1 MDDHTLTAVRTR
13 DTPADAASRMQV
25 SVIIPA
31 LNEQPLI
38 AAAIRSAWLAGAN
51 EVIVADGGSSDE
63 TVRVAEDSGAVAIT
77 ASRGRAVQCNAGAA
91 VATGNVLLF
100 VHADCELDPDSIR
113 VLKERLFH
121 QSQIVAGGFRQRI
134 DNQQLVFRLLQWG
147 NALRIRVLNWVYGDQ
162 ALFIRSRIFH
172 ELGGF
177 PSVALMEDLLL
188 SRRMAREGRIVLL
201 DPPVR
206 VSSRRWQ
213 QRGVLRQTFRN
224 WLMIALLFCRVS
236 PDRLAQFYPHV
247 R

>member
-1 MDDHTLTAVRTR
+1 MDDHTLTVVRAPG
-13 DTPADAASRMQV
+13 TPADASSSMQV
-25 SVIIPA
+25 SVIVPA
-31 LNEQPLI
+31 LNEQLLI
-38 AAAIRSAWLAGAN
+38 AAAIRSAWMAGAN

-63 TVRVAEDSGAVAIT
+63 TIQAAEDTGAVAIT
-77 ASRGRAVQCNAGAA
+77 AARGRAVQCNAGAA
-91 VATGNVLLF
+91 AATGDVLLF
-100 VHADCELDPDSIR
+100 LHADCELDPDSISE
-113 VLKERLFH
+113 LKRRLID

-134 DNQQLVFRLLQWG
+134 DNQQLLFRLLQRG

-188 SRRMAREGRIVLL
+188 SRRVSREGRVVLL

-213 QRGVLRQTFRN
+213 QRGVVRQTFRN
-224 WLMIALLFCRVS
+224 WLMITLMFCRVS